1 MELLMKLILTLLTF
15 FSTSLLAAQKADL
28 VVVSKKEETLTLY
41 KNQKVLGVYPVVF
54 GTNPVGHKQ
63 QEGDRKTPE
72 GRYVLDY
79 KKPNSSFYKAI
90 HISYPNAQDIAN
102 AKKRGVS
109 PGGAI
114 MVHGQPNG
122 FEWAEDITQ
131 LRNWTHGCIALKNK
145 DLDAVWGAVDA
156 GTPIEILP

>member
-1 MELLMKLILTLLTF
+1 MKLILGFLVLF
-15 FSTSLLAAQKADL
+15 LNSLLAQEKADL
-28 VVVSKKEETLTLY
+28 VVVSKKEKTLTLY
-41 KNQKVLGVYPVVF
+41 KNKKILGIYPVVF

-63 QEGDRKTPE
+63 QEGDKKTPE
-72 GRYVLDY
+72 GHYTLDY

-90 HISYPNAQDIAN
+90 HISYPNEQDKAE

-122 FEWAEDITQ
+122 FEWAESATQ
-131 LRNWTHGCIALKNK
+131 SYNWTHGCIALKNK
-145 DLDAVWGAVDA
+145 DLDAVWNAVDA